1 MNYNFKEFEAKLK
14 DIEGWLVREFA
25 GIRTGR
31 ATVSLL
37 DQVLVEAYGAKSPV
51 AQVATILIED
61 PKTLRISPWDASLVK
76 AVEKAIMISD
86 IGVSTVTD
94 EKGVR
99 VIFPALTG
107 ERRELL
113 IKQANKKLEEARISI
128 RNEREKVWGK
138 IQDEIK
144 NGTLPEDA
152 KFKLKEDMQKFVDAA
167 QKKLEEITTAKEAEI
182 KI

>member
-14 DIEGWLVREFA
+14 DIEAWLVREFA

-37 DQVLVEAYGAKSPV
+37 DQVLVEAYGSKSPV
-51 AQVATILIED
+51 SQVATILIED
-61 PKTLRISPWDASLVK
+61 PKTLRISPWDATLIK
-76 AVEKAIMISD
+76 AVEKAIMIAD

-99 VIFPALTG
+99 VIFPALTS
-107 ERRELL
+107 ERRDLL
-113 IKQANKKLEEARISI
+113 IKQANKKLEEARISV

-144 NGTLPEDA
+144 DGTLPEDA
-152 KFKLKEDMQKFVDAA
+152 KFKLKEDMQKFVDSV